1 MKITLTNHLIW
12 VLLLVFG
19 STQMNLAQDTLHFN
33 TYGSTADEEA
43 YDAIK
48 LNNGNY
54 LVSGFSSSHNNGS
67 SDFYALLLDSNLQF
81 IKSTKT
87 GFAWQ
92 DWGIKAFEL
101 QSGKIA
107 IVGNTYSSVIQNY
120 TPSIVFIEYQSNFIA
135 DQPITPISAEAL
147 LAVDARILHN
157 DTIVIFANALGDSS
171 HIFHC
176 ITTDTM
182 GNFITKHEL
191 DFGAPTTINRVI
203 EFNNSWILAGKQATL
218 NEGYNAFMARVN
230 FDFSIEWQQNYGGTA
245 QQELFDVVEIPYSKK
260 LFGAGKSNQ
269 TQEGDYDIYF
279 VQVDSNGVFQAQD
292 YGGHSTTS
300 ENKNDVAL
308 AIVKGTTD
316 KIWVSGYTETFAF
329 PNTKDLLLWVV
340 NDAGGYDSK
349 SSIYGDWGNE
359 WANSVIRKGNGALFI
374 GATTSFGNG
383 NSDVLIANRK
393 SFNGIVTTVQLNNV
407 LDTTE
412 GIYISV
418 QEPIKTEQLTYLI
431 ANNQLEI
438 TSNEPICSVR
448 LYSIKGQELYN
459 SQNCNSNQK
468 IPLPQQ
474 SAIYFVVGTTQSG
487 AHFTRKIAN
496 P

>member
-1 MKITLTNHLIW
+1 MGK
-12 VLLLVFG
+12 
-19 STQMNLAQDTLHFN
+19 AQDTLQFN

-43 YDAIK
+43 YDA
-48 LNNGNY
+48 LQLSNGNF
-54 LVSGFSSSHNNGS
+54 LITGSSSSHNNGS
-67 SDFYALLLDSNLQF
+67 SDFYALLIDSNLQF
-81 IKSTKT
+81 IKSVKT

-107 IVGNTYSSVIQNY
+107 LIGNSYSIDIQNY
-120 TPSIVFIEYQSNFIA
+120 TPSLVFIESQSNFTVN
-135 DQPITPISAEAL
+135 QPIAPVQNEAL
-147 LAVDARILHN
+147 LAVDAQVLHA
-157 DTIVIFANALGDSS
+157 DTLVLFANALSDSS
-171 HIFHC
+171 QIIHC
-176 ITTDTM
+176 ITTDTI
-182 GNFITKHEL
+182 GNLIAEHEL
-191 DFGAPTTINRVI
+191 NFGAPTTINRVI
-203 EFNNSWILAGKQATL
+203 EFNNSWIFAGKQATV

-279 VQVDSNGVFQAQD
+279 LQVDSNGVFQAQD
-292 YGGHSTTS
+292 YGGHSTS
-300 ENKNDVAL
+300 VENKNDAAL
-308 AIVKGTTD
+308 AIIKGTTD
-316 KIWVSGYTETFAF
+316 KIWVSGYTETFAY

-359 WANSVIRKGNGALFI
+359 WANSAIRKGKGALFI
-374 GATTSFGNG
+374 GSTTSFGNG
-383 NSDVLIANRK
+383 NSDVLIAYRK
-393 SFNGIVTTVQLNNV
+393 SFVGNVTTIQLNNA

-438 TSNEPICSVR
+438 TSNERICSVR

-459 SQNCNSNQK
+459 SQNCNSTQK

-474 SAIYFVVGTTQSG
+474 SAIYFVVCTTQSG